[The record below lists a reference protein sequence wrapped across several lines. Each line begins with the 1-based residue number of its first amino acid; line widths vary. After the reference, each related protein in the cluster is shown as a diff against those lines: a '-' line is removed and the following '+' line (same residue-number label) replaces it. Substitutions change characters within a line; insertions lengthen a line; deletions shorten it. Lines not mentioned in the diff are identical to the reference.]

1 MNMSFASPNRNSEIT
16 VSSYASADD
25 ALTFCSC
32 PCSYTSTKH
41 AISCPVDARPARTNS
56 FGCLDRNIGDNS
68 EVFLCD
74 FVDRGTSRW
83 R

>member
-1 MNMSFASPNRNSEIT
+1 MSFASLNRNSAIT
-16 VSSYASADD
+16 VSSYASAD

-41 AISCPVDARPARTNS
+41 AISCPVDACPARTNS
-56 FGCLDRNIGDNS
+56 FVCLDRNIGDNS
-68 EVFLCD
+68 EVFLGD